1 MGCIPRKKR
10 VERAGT
16 QHSIQSIKINKSLLV
31 TNSEDHEI
39 KIRSSNMIKKVNTSV
54 ESRYKIVGT
63 LGKGSFGKVMKTI
76 DLKTG
81 LFRAMKIIS
90 KESLQFQDDEKKFLK
105 EIEIL
110 MQTDHPN
117 IIQIYEYFEDIL
129 NYFVVT
135 EFISGGDLYDTIT
148 KWNDYNEYKACYIMH
163 QIISAVLYLHSKK
176 IVHRD
181 LKPENILIEGIDIDS
196 NKELFNVKLIDF
208 GTSNFLKE
216 NSKFSVKMG
225 TPYYIAPEVIT
236 NKYNEKC
243 DLWSC
248 GVIMYILLT
257 GHPPFSGVD
266 TEDIF
271 KQILEKP
278 IDFSCKEL
286 KDFSDEA
293 IDLLKKLLTFDPN
306 IRISAEEA
314 IEHRWFFKMNIKK
327 NMVGS
332 MNESDTKSVLHK
344 IKNFNSKEKFQQATI
359 AYIVHFISTNEELK
373 ELKKLFKILD
383 TSGDGRLNIK
393 ELKEGFEKHYGKCLT
408 QFELEKIMS
417 NLDQDR
423 NGYIEYEEFLR
434 VAINHKTIMSERN
447 LKLAFDSF
455 DKNKDGKL
463 TSEEIKSVLGT
474 TGKDYVNEL
483 ISIIDSNNDGEISFN
498 EFAELMRKVVVNSTT
513 INEKMGKY
521 LHKKH
526 NNFLNEK

>member
-10 VERAGT
+10 EGRIGT
-16 QHSIQSIKINKSLLV
+16 HHSIQSIRINKSLLV
-31 TNSEDHEI
+31 TNSEEQEI

-54 ESRYKIVGT
+54 ESRYKIIGT
-63 LGKGSFGKVMKTI
+63 LGKGSFGKVMKTL

-90 KESLQFQDDEKKFLK
+90 KDSLEFQDDEKQFLK

-110 MQTDHPN
+110 KQTDHPN

-163 QIISAVLYLHSKK
+163 QIISAVLYLHSKN

-181 LKPENILIEGIDIDS
+181 LKPENILIEGIDTDS
-196 NKELFNVKLIDF
+196 NKEFFNVKLIDF
-208 GTSNFLKE
+208 GTSNYLKE

-225 TPYYIAPEVIT
+225 TPYYIAPEVIKK
-236 NKYNEKC
+236 KYNEKC

-248 GVIMYILLT
+248 GVIMYVLLT
-257 GHPPFSGVD
+257 GHPPFNGID
-266 TEDIF
+266 TDEIF
-271 KQILEKP
+271 KQVLEKK
-278 IDFSCKEL
+278 IDFSCIEL
-286 KDFSDEA
+286 KNFSFEA
-293 IDLLKKLLTFDPN
+293 KDLLKKLLTVDPN
-306 IRISAEEA
+306 QRISAEEA
-314 IEHRWFFKMNIKK
+314 IEHDWFSKMDIKK
-327 NMVGS
+327 HMMGS
-332 MNESDTKSVLHK
+332 VNESNAKSILHK
-344 IKNFNSKEKFQQATI
+344 MKFFNSKEKFQQATI

-373 ELKKLFKILD
+373 DLKKLFKILD

-393 ELKEGFEKHYGKCLT
+393 ELKEGFEKYYGKCLT
-408 QFELEKIMS
+408 EYELEKIML

-447 LKLAFDSF
+447 LKFAFDSF

-474 TGKDYVNEL
+474 TGKGYVNEL
-483 ISIIDSNNDGEISFN
+483 ISIIDSNKDGDISFS
-498 EFAELMRKVVVNSTT
+498 EFAELMRKVVLNSTT
-513 INEKMGKY
+513 INEKMEKFF
-521 LHKKH
+521 HK
-526 NNFLNEK
+526 